1 MHPLGTIATAAAL
14 TAALL
19 TSPGIV
25 SAQTAA
31 PAGSPCDQ
39 AYTAKRWNDVVNA
52 CASAADSAG
61 HQVSTPAGSDL
72 SQGDRMALYASL
84 ITSTLHLA
92 SAYSEL
98 GDSRMADVNL
108 QKAGL
113 WLELAQSQGL
123 SSDSAE
129 YKALQSEI
137 KRTQAALGPQ
147 P

>member
-1 MHPLGTIATAAAL
+1 
-14 TAALL
+14 
-19 TSPGIV
+19 
-25 SAQTAA
+25 
-31 PAGSPCDQ
+31 
-39 AYTAKRWNDVVNA
+39 
-52 CASAADSAG
+52 
-61 HQVSTPAGSDL
+61 
-72 SQGDRMALYASL
+72 MALYASL

-92 SAYSEL
+92 SAYLEL

-113 WLELAQSQGL
+113 WLQLAQSQGL

-137 KRTQAALGPQ
+137 QRTQAALGPQ